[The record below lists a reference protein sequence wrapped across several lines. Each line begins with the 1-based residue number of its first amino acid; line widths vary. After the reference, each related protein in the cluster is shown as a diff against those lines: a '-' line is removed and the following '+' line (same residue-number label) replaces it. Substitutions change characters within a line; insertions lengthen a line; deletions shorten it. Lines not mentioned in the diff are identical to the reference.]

1 MGVRRLAMPATV
13 KSSPP
18 RPLAGHRRT
27 AFPRSPLAQTKGI
40 GVGEFEMPFP
50 DAIVGSPYRRCQL
63 FSGAACEIVA
73 LCHGHAP
80 SVRRKRAC
88 PTRVAPAERVDI
100 TAIFP
105 RIRVG
110 GV

>member
-18 RPLAGHRRT
+18 RPLPSHRRT

-50 DAIVGSPYRRCQL
+50 DAIVGCLIAAASSSVARR
-63 FSGAACEIVA
+63 A
-73 LCHGHAP
+73 
-80 SVRRKRAC
+80 R
-88 PTRVAPAERVDI
+88 
-100 TAIFP
+100 
-105 RIRVG
+105 
-110 GV
+110 